1 MKKIALI
8 PAYEPDEKLI
18 KLVRKLAENDFEIVI
33 VDDGSG
39 FGYKEIFDETANH
52 ARVIS
57 YSKNKGKGHALK
69 VGFEYIEQN
78 FDRDSIIITMD
89 SDGQHTIA
97 DAEKV
102 FRCAKNN
109 RNALILGSRKLK
121 DKVPARSQFGNTVT
135 RFIYKLTTGVAVY
148 DTQTGLRAFDW
159 DMMRRLS
166 EISGERYEYEMN
178 VLLEC
183 PKMKIPIIETE
194 IETIYFDNN
203 SGSHFNTIK
212 DSARIYKEILKFS
225 ASSLLGFVV
234 DYLLFSLLI
243 AFTGVTAFSNIA
255 ARLVSATV
263 NFSVNR
269 KIVFKSKE
277 NLVKSAVQYF
287 ALAGVILAGNTCVLK
302 LLTSAAGINPYVA
315 KIITE
320 ILFFFVSWI
329 VQRTIIFKKDS
340 GRKGVDRKC
349 TRKIVSGL

>member
-1 MKKIALI
+1 MRKIALI

-18 KLVRKLAENDFEIVI
+18 KLVRELAENDFEIVV

-39 FGYKEIFDETANH
+39 FGYKEIFDEVRDH

-57 YSKNKGKGHALK
+57 YNKNKGKGRALK
-69 VGFEYIEQN
+69 AGFEYIAKN

-89 SDGQHTIA
+89 SDGQHTIS
-97 DAEKV
+97 DANKV

-121 DKVPARSQFGNTVT
+121 DKVPARSQFGNTIT
-135 RFIYKLTTGVAVY
+135 RFVYKLTTGVAVH

-159 DMMRRLS
+159 DMMRRLG
-166 EISGERYEYEMN
+166 EIKGERYEYEMN

-183 PKMKIPIIETE
+183 PEMGIPIIETE

-203 SGSHFNTIK
+203 SGSHFNTFK

-225 ASSLLGFVV
+225 ASSLLGFLV
-234 DYLLFSLLI
+234 DYSLFALLI
-243 AFTGVTAFSNIA
+243 ATTGVAVFSNVS
-255 ARLVSATV
+255 ARLVSSIV

-269 KIVFKSKE
+269 KLVFNSKE
-277 NLVKSAVQYF
+277 DFVKSAVEYF
-287 ALAGVILAGNTCVLK
+287 ALAGGILIGNTVVLK
-302 LLTSAAGINPYVA
+302 LMVSAAGIGPYVA

-320 ILFFFVSWI
+320 LLFFFISWTI
-329 VQRTIIFKKDS
+329 QRTFIF
-340 GRKGVDRKC
+340 RKGSKRKRGDRKC